1 MSEASLIGKL
11 KKFWVLLGL
20 TLGCQTTIGAVR
32 PLQCTFSYGGESKTM
47 RIDPTGD
54 PYQVKPV
61 EVGSRM
67 AWKVIYVTQP
77 KEESVFSVYVYL
89 LADEGPKLIQQA
101 KYKPP
106 FPVANQTG
114 EFTGIQ
120 TIYEPTIGSDLQY
133 TCGWEP

>member
-1 MSEASLIGKL
+1 MHIE
-11 KKFWVLLGL
+11 
-20 TLGCQTTIGAVR
+20 
-32 PLQCTFSYGGESKTM
+32 
-47 RIDPTGD
+47 PTDD

-77 KEESVFSVYVYL
+77 KEESALSIYVYL

-106 FPVANQTG
+106 FPIANPAG
-114 EFTGIQ
+114 EFTGMQ
-120 TIYEPTIGSDLQY
+120 TIYEPLIGSDLQY
-133 TCGWEP
+133 MCGWVP